1 VLQDRYMAN
10 SLLVEIW
17 VVQIFRD
24 EGFPVPQLS
33 ELLDAVGT
41 ILVLPDVLEVIDQGG
56 LRLLAIKMDAGD
68 TYLAII
74 GDA

>member
-1 VLQDRYMAN
+1 
-10 SLLVEIW
+10 
-17 VVQIFRD
+17 
-24 EGFPVPQLS
+24 VPQLS

-56 LRLLAIKMDAGD
+56 LRLLASKMDAGD